1 MHVTPED
8 TARLLMLRD
17 DDGKNWQ
24 DIAEAFE
31 KNVATMQMRYMRAT
45 RKRNGIK
52 RVGGT
57 T

>member
-1 MHVTPED
+1 MTQED

-17 DDGKNWQ
+17 DEGKNWQ
-24 DIAEAFE
+24 DIAEAIE
-31 KNVATMQMRYMRAT
+31 KNVATKQMRYMWAT